1 MLVVQ
6 ILGRLRVWRDGDEV
20 DLGSQARRAVL
31 GLLALTP
38 DKPVRRHDL
47 IDAMWGDDPPASAV
61 NVLQT
66 HVKHLR
72 RTLEPGRPARAASVV
87 LPSTGDGYRLHL
99 AGGSVDVVRFRDLA
113 AAAIRATANPSR
125 AVELSG
131 AALAQW
137 HGRRVL
143 SDVPLLTRLPAVTRL
158 TDERRRLLAIHAEL
172 LINLGRAR
180 EVLTTLAE
188 DADDHPLDE
197 SVHALLVRA
206 LAATGQRAR
215 AAETYRAMRDRLAD
229 ELGVPPGVTL
239 RSAYEQVGGAGPSR
253 TPAAGA
259 TGPPGTRRAPVPRQ
273 LPAEVTDFAGRAD
286 ELRQLDTAGPLI
298 LLCGTPGVGKTALAV
313 CWAHRVRSR
322 FPDGQLFVDLRGFDA
337 DRSVSAGDA
346 LALLLSMLGV
356 PDGEIPTDPQH
367 RMARFRSAVADRR
380 LLILLDNAGSVEQ
393 IRPLL
398 PGTASCTVVITSR
411 AHLGGLAALH
421 GARRVEINP
430 LPVADAVGLLR
441 RLIGDRVAAAP
452 ASAATLVEQC
462 ARLPLAL
469 RVAAELVVARPG
481 RPLADLVAE
490 LADRQRRLDL
500 LDLGDDPRAAVREVI
515 SWSYQRLPAVAAT
528 AFRRL
533 GLLPAA
539 VFDGHLLA
547 VLTETKPANGHR
559 LAGVLSQAHLVQAT
573 GDGRLTQH
581 DLLRAYATELVHRI
595 DTDDDRRAT
604 IGRLLDCYLAHARA
618 ATRLLYPSHVGQPA
632 DPCPTVGHPDGTATC
647 TMADIAT
654 NIHAARTW
662 LDSVRP
668 ALDGLG
674 SAAVHHGFTAQ
685 AIGLALAL
693 QDYLTGG
700 PHDGALAVQ
709 RHGLS
714 AARAAGDRVAEATL
728 LSNIGDI
735 HRLLGQYGPAVE
747 QHRRALAM
755 HRTAGNDRG
764 AARTLTRLGI
774 VLERIGDHGA
784 ATRRHRQAVAVYR
797 RLGDRTGEASALVNL
812 ANALSAGDRLDLAAD
827 ALDRARDTFRDLDER
842 VGEASALANLG
853 EVLTRLGRYQLA
865 STALNEALALF
876 RRAGHRDGEATALSN
891 LGTVNTHLGAFDTAV
906 RQSRTA
912 LAIFQASGHQYG
924 QASALNVLG
933 SALLSMGS
941 PAQARHHYAEA
952 LTIAQATGDTDEMA
966 RARAGIAM
974 AQTSES

>member
-6 ILGRLRVWRDGDEV
+6 ILGRLRVWQDGDEV
-20 DLGSQARRAVL
+20 DLGSQARRALL
-31 GLLALTP
+31 GVLALTP
-38 DKPVRRHDL
+38 DKPVRRRDL
-47 IDAMWGDDPPASAV
+47 VDALWGEQPPASAV

-87 LPSTGDGYRLHL
+87 LPSVGDGYRLHL
-99 AGGSVDVVRFRDLA
+99 AGGDADVVRFRDLA
-113 AAAIRATANPSR
+113 GAAVRAAAENPVR

-137 HGRRVL
+137 HGQVL

-158 TDERRRLLAIHAEL
+158 TDERRRLLALHAEL
-172 LINLGRAR
+172 LISLGRAR

-197 SVHALLVRA
+197 PVHALLVRA
-206 LAATGQRAR
+206 YAATGQRAR
-215 AAETYRAMRDRLAD
+215 AAQTYRAMRDRLAD
-229 ELGVPPGVTL
+229 ELGVPPGATL
-239 RSAYEQVGGAGPSR
+239 RSAYEQVAGVGPHR
-253 TPAAGA
+253 TPAVGV
-259 TGPPGTRRAPVPRQ
+259 TGPPGTRLAAVPRQ
-273 LPAEVTDFAGRAD
+273 LPAEVADFAGRAG
-286 ELRQLDTAGPLI
+286 ELRQLDAAGPLI

-313 CWAHRVRSR
+313 RWAHRVRTR

-337 DRSVSAGDA
+337 DRSVSPGDA

-393 IRPLL
+393 VRPLL

-421 GARRVEINP
+421 GARRVEVNP
-430 LPVADAVGLLR
+430 LPVTDAVGLLR
-441 RLIGDRVAAAP
+441 RLIGGRVGAEP
-452 ASAATLVEQC
+452 ASAAMLVEQC

-481 RPLADLVAE
+481 RRLADLVVE

-515 SWSYQRLPAVAAT
+515 SWSYHRLPAAAAT

-547 VLTETKPANGHR
+547 VLTGTEPATGHR
-559 LAGVLSQAHLVQAT
+559 LAAVLSQAHLVQAT
-573 GDGRLTQH
+573 DDGRLTQH
-581 DLLRAYATELVHRI
+581 DLLRAYAGELVQRV

-618 ATRLLYPSHVGQPA
+618 ATRLLYPSHLRQPPH
-632 DPCPTVGHPDGTATC
+632 PCPAGRPDGTATC
-647 TMADIAT
+647 TMAEVAT
-654 NIHAARTW
+654 DIHAARTW

-674 SAAVHHGFTAQ
+674 STAVHHGFTAQ
-685 AIGLALAL
+685 AVGLALTL

-714 AARAAGDRVAEATL
+714 AARAAGDHVAEAML

-735 HRLLGQYGPAVE
+735 HRLLGQYGPAAE

-755 HRTAGNDRG
+755 HRTAGDDRG

-827 ALDRARDTFRDLDER
+827 ALGRARDTFRDLGER
-842 VGEASALANLG
+842 IGEASALTNLG
-853 EVLTRLGRYQLA
+853 EVLTRLGRHQLA
-865 STALNEALALF
+865 STVLDEALALF
-876 RRAGHRDGEATALSN
+876 QRAGHRDGEATALSN
-891 LGTVNTHLGAFDTAV
+891 LATVNTHLGAFDTAV
-906 RQSRTA
+906 RQSHAA
-912 LAIFQASGHQYG
+912 LAIFRASGHQYG

-933 SALLSMGS
+933 TALLSMGS

-952 LTIAQATGDTDEMA
+952 LTIAQTTGDTDEIA

-974 AQTSES
+974 AQTGES